1 MELHLHTATLFTL
14 LLTATQL
21 LRADTTQPPFSC
33 DSSDPRTH
41 SFPFCR
47 AALPIHQRARDLVS
61 RLTLDEKISQLVNSA
76 PAIPRL
82 GVPAYEWWS
91 EALHGVSGY
100 GRGISFGG
108 RIAGATSFPQVILS
122 ASTFDSHLWY
132 RIGQAIGK
140 EARGVYNEGQAKGMT
155 FWAPNINIYRD
166 PRWGRGQE
174 TPGEDPLVA
183 GRYAV
188 AYVRGIQG
196 TGTVAGR
203 PVTFRPLP
211 AANTSLPMIWTTG
224 RALIASALMLRLVFK
239 LISCRCTS
247 FLCLYNK

>member
-1 MELHLHTATLFTL
+1 MELHFLTATLFTL
-14 LLTATQL
+14 LLTAIQL
-21 LRADTTQPPFSC
+21 LRADSTPPPFSC
-33 DSSDPRTH
+33 DSSHPQTL

-47 AALPIHQRARDLVS
+47 TALPIHQRARDLVS

-100 GRGISFGG
+100 GRGITFGG

-196 TGTVAGR
+196 DRYDGGQTAH
-203 PVTFRPLP
+203 LQ
-211 AANTSLPMIWTTG
+211 
-224 RALIASALMLRLVFK
+224 ASACCKHFTAYDLDNWKGFNRLGFDAQDK
-239 LISCRCTS
+239 LH
-247 FLCLYNK
+247 